1 MRSRKSHNNQPPRRK
16 KQTKQKGI
24 YVARRPLRFGE
35 QTAPMRHSKC
45 RPACP
50 FWAAE
55 MSPCLRVSREQ
66 RLRYQTVARRLL
78 PRDRRENDTSADV
91 EGKHFW
97 ALPTLGVEANFLF
110 FVFFNQLK
118 PTALAVVFLCF
129 YVLFCFCFF
138 FPCMEN
144 KHKARW
150 GCWGIRYWLHLAG
163 GTDVTNTKGG
173 KGRKRLLCISVETP
187 RTGELF
193 FCGLVIRH
201 VETGPGCGIAKK
213 TNQTKKKTPM
223 LKLFRTDV
231 Q

>member
-1 MRSRKSHNNQPPRRK
+1 MRSLAEPLGSSRRMRRRKSHNNQPPRRK
-16 KQTKQKGI
+16 KTKKTKQKGI

-35 QTAPMRHSKC
+35 QTAPMRRKC
-45 RPACP
+45 RPAGP

-110 FVFFNQLK
+110 FFFFDQLK

-129 YVLFCFCFF
+129 YVLFF

-187 RTGELF
+187 RTGSYF
-193 FCGLVIRH
+193 S
-201 VETGPGCGIAKK
+201 AAW
-213 TNQTKKKTPM
+213 
-223 LKLFRTDV
+223 
-231 Q
+231 